1 MEMKKP
7 KLLIVDD
14 DPVSGKML
22 EMQLEKKGLEITR
35 LTDGN
40 TCLQVLS
47 EKNEFDLILLD
58 IMLPEINGIEVLE
71 EIRKNKNAS
80 ELPVIMVT
88 TAKSED
94 SDIIEA
100 LKKGAND
107 YLVKPVNIEIALAR
121 IRTQIKVKNLFQ
133 ERLSLKKA
141 STISSMIGTL
151 NHEINNPLAI
161 AVGNIS
167 VLQKLMKD
175 DPNLPKIDKVSTALD
190 RVTELVK
197 KMKEISI
204 SSKELEMVKYA
215 SDQDIFK
222 I

>member
-1 MEMKKP
+1 MKKP

-107 YLVKPVNIEIALAR
+107 YLVKPVNIEITLAR

>member
-107 YLVKPVNIEIALAR
+107 YLVKPVNIEITLAR